1 MLERWTSSLGLRG
14 NFIAS
19 VTDWEHLK
27 SLVRLQSGTHT
38 LKLVVD
44 STNLIPESNE
54 IDNAFQWEFRWQP
67 SALGSAS
74 PTPVPTKLPDLAPF
88 TPEGWGGPLIAT
100 SYSGDT
106 VDGPLSVNV
115 PSYIRYSMRNQG
127 LSSTPETIWVHLY
140 LDDVLVDRRV
150 FDGLL
155 AEGIRARSEW
165 DGLFETTNVTP
176 GPHSLKVV
184 VDATGLVSESNEQ
197 NNTFEKQL
205 TWGTGPVPPKAVA
218 APVPAPTPPAPL
230 TLPNLVPGWVF
241 GWDGP
246 IVVSNDRGAF
256 LDTPLTVD
264 KVPFIDIVLHNESAV
279 GVAASFAVD
288 LYFDGEMVHTYD
300 FPGQT
305 DADIFRFWED
315 WGQLSSRVT
324 LTEGAHTLR
333 IVIDPDNAVQE
344 ANEDDNVY
352 EKTFVWSVGG
362 VEAPT
367 PITFTDEEIQE
378 TLSDLQLLLDT
389 REPALAAI
397 GADYTQQVLGIA
409 DAGYYLM
416 TGKSLKDERVS
427 ISLLPHD
434 DYIAWIDD
442 SFAERFAVSEESAYA
457 ELLVRRERTK
467 REFVGFKTRRFDRV
481 AVVVDA
487 QHDIADV
494 INTLVHEL
502 GHMRQDFLNPAQTE
516 AGPFFHLDA
525 LQEAQAQ
532 QFERAFWLALKG
544 FTGLSLL
551 AYPEYDDFHGLVDNR
566 LEGWLAEVNQDEHAM
581 GYLLQW
587 LAVLEDPEL
596 TGLKSELASS
606 GGLGADSSLA
616 LYDYLVG
623 LPPDSV
629 SAYVAARLEAIAT
642 HLETMRALSVSRLV
656 PGLHPDGEGS
666 PDLRVPALL
675 TP

>member
-1 MLERWTSSLGLRG
+1 MLERWTSSLGLRV
-14 NFIAS
+14 NFFAS
-19 VTDWEHLK
+19 VTNWEHLK
-27 SLVRLQSGTHT
+27 SLVRLQSGIHT

-54 IDNAFQWEFRWQP
+54 TDNSFEWEFRWEP
-67 SALGSAS
+67 SSLAS
-74 PTPVPTKLPDLAPF
+74 PAPTPLPNRLPDLAPF

-140 LDDVLVDRRV
+140 LDDVLVDKRA

-155 AEGIRARSEW
+155 AEGIWARSEW

-176 GPHSLKVV
+176 GPHTLKVV

-197 NNTFEKQL
+197 SNTYEKQL

-218 APVPAPTPPAPL
+218 APVPAPMSPAPL

-246 IVVSNDRGAF
+246 IVVSNDQKAF
-256 LDTPLTVD
+256 LDTHLTVD
-264 KVPFIDIVLHNESAV
+264 KVPFIDIVLHNQSAV
-279 GVAASFAVD
+279 GAASSFAVD
-288 LYFDGEMVHTYD
+288 LYFDGEMVNTYD

-324 LTEGAHTLR
+324 LSEGAHTLR
-333 IVIDPDNAVQE
+333 MVIDPDNAVQE

-352 EKTFVWSVGG
+352 EKTFVWAVDE

-378 TLSDLQLLLDT
+378 TLSDLQTLLDT
-389 REPALAAI
+389 REPALAAS
-397 GADYTQQVLGIA
+397 GADYTQQVIGIA

-416 TGKSLKDERVS
+416 TGKSLQDERVS

-434 DYIAWIDD
+434 DYIA
-442 SFAERFAVSEESAYA
+442 
-457 ELLVRRERTK
+457 
-467 REFVGFKTRRFDRV
+467 
-481 AVVVDA
+481 
-487 QHDIADV
+487 
-494 INTLVHEL
+494 
-502 GHMRQDFLNPAQTE
+502 
-516 AGPFFHLDA
+516 
-525 LQEAQAQ
+525 
-532 QFERAFWLALKG
+532 
-544 FTGLSLL
+544 
-551 AYPEYDDFHGLVDNR
+551 
-566 LEGWLAEVNQDEHAM
+566 
-581 GYLLQW
+581 
-587 LAVLEDPEL
+587 
-596 TGLKSELASS
+596 
-606 GGLGADSSLA
+606 
-616 LYDYLVG
+616 
-623 LPPDSV
+623 
-629 SAYVAARLEAIAT
+629 
-642 HLETMRALSVSRLV
+642 
-656 PGLHPDGEGS
+656 
-666 PDLRVPALL
+666 
-675 TP
+675 